1 VAQSSGHEARRGGGE
16 EREQLSMLYGGIVGA
31 AVLSAGLWIMRG
43 WIARASSLELIAGT
57 MVLLG
62 GAAVTSVITAL
73 VLFST
78 RVDRAS
84 EDVASTL
91 DALAAGNLRNRVRPA
106 RGLGR
111 EARLAGAAG
120 AAISR
125 LRSWLESSLAAV
137 VHIEQGLAGVNAQLP
152 RLRDAMDMTSAHVGR
167 LTRDTRFLASASDEH
182 GALTQRACVLAA
194 VIGQSN
200 RDTAAFAERVHA
212 TVRDAAGTLADA
224 AARTAETRS
233 LVRGQAD
240 DSSRCLEADRLLS
253 EYLVVVAKSARQF
266 KLLALHGAMEAA
278 RAGARGDAIVV
289 TGGGAEFRVVALEV
303 RRLAVSLAK
312 ATEDICRTVDGAR
325 RSLQSLHAAASEGER
340 HVEAAQAA
348 MSLGVIALDHATAA
362 ASGRRGDDAA
372 LAEAG
377 TELTILTSAIRER
390 SAGAAK
396 GTGDVADR
404 LATLEQ
410 TLSAAEAAAR
420 DIEQALVNVQQSALR
435 ARESVNGIAIESPSE
450 HGAGVAGAHV
460 SRGTVSRARAP
471 AVVTPAVGAEA

>member
-1 VAQSSGHEARRGGGE
+1 MAQSSGHEARGGGGE
-16 EREQLSMLYGGIVGA
+16 EREQLFMLYGGIVGA
-31 AVLSAGLWIMRG
+31 AILSVGLWILRG
-43 WIARASSLELIAGT
+43 WIARAASPELIAGT

-62 GAAVTSVITAL
+62 LAAVTSVITAL
-73 VLFST
+73 ILFST
-78 RVDRAS
+78 RVDRLS
-84 EDVASTL
+84 EDVAGTL
-91 DALAAGNLRNRVRPA
+91 DALAAGNLKTRVHAA

-120 AAISR
+120 AAITR
-125 LRSWLESSLAAV
+125 LRSWLESSIAAV
-137 VHIEQGLAGVNAQLP
+137 IHIEDGLGRVNALLP
-152 RLRDAMDMTSAHVGR
+152 RLRDAMDLTAAHVGQ
-167 LTRDTRFLASASDEH
+167 LTRDTRFLASASEEH

-212 TVRDAAGTLADA
+212 TVRDAAGSLADA
-224 AARTAETRS
+224 AARTAEARA

-240 DSSRCLEADRLLS
+240 NSSRCLEADRLLS

-278 RAGARGDAIVV
+278 RAGARSDAIVV
-289 TGGGAEFRVVALEV
+289 AGGGAEFRVVALEV

-312 ATEDICRTVDGAR
+312 ATEDISRTVDGAR
-325 RSLQSLHAAASEGER
+325 RSLQALHSAASEGER
-340 HVEAAQAA
+340 HVEAAQGA
-348 MSLGVIALDHATAA
+348 MSLGVIALDHATAV

-390 SAGAAK
+390 SVGAAK
-396 GTGDVADR
+396 ATGDVADR

-420 DIEQALVNVQQSALR
+420 DIEQALVDVQQSALR
-435 ARESVNGIAIESPSE
+435 AHETVNGIAVQTQSE
-450 HGAGVAGAHV
+450 HGAGVGGTPG
-460 SRGTVSRARAP
+460 RGKVSRARAA
-471 AVVTPAVGAEA
+471 AVVPPAVGAEA

>member
-1 VAQSSGHEARRGGGE
+1 MAQSSGHEARVGGGE
-16 EREQLSMLYGGIVGA
+16 DREQLSMLYGGIAGA
-31 AVLSAGLWIMRG
+31 AILSAGLWIMRG
-43 WIARASSLELIAGT
+43 WLARAASLELIAAA

-62 GAAVTSVITAL
+62 AASVSCVITAL

-84 EDVASTL
+84 EEVASTL
-91 DALAAGNLRNRVRPA
+91 DALAAGNLRRGVQAP

-137 VHIEQGLAGVNAQLP
+137 VHIEQGLAGVNDQLP
-152 RLRDAMDMTSAHVGR
+152 QLRDAMDMTSAHVGQ

-200 RDTAAFAERVHA
+200 RDTAAFAERVLA

-224 AARTAETRS
+224 AVRTAEAKT
-233 LVRGQAD
+233 LVLRQVD
-240 DSSRCLEADRLLS
+240 DSTRCLEADRLLS

-289 TGGGAEFRVVALEV
+289 AGGGAEFRVVALEV

-312 ATEDICRTVDGAR
+312 ATEDISRTVDGAR
-325 RSLQSLHAAASEGER
+325 RSLQSLHAAASEGQR
-340 HVEAAQAA
+340 HVEAAQGAI
-348 MSLGVIALDHATAA
+348 SLGVIALDHATTA
-362 ASGRRGDDAA
+362 ASDRRGDDAA

-404 LATLEQ
+404 LATLDQ
-410 TLSAAEAAAR
+410 SLSAAEAAAR
-420 DIEQALVNVQQSALR
+420 AIEQALVNVQQSALR
-435 ARESVNGIAIESPSE
+435 ARETVNGIAVQTE
-450 HGAGVAGAHV
+450 HRAGAAGAHGSRNSV
-460 SRGTVSRARAP
+460 SRTRGLAHE
-471 AVVTPAVGAEA
+471 TPAVGAEA